1 MFLTSV
7 FFLIGILMC
16 AFCMFPLMKER
27 KNIIVLLLLLSLT
40 LIITYI
46 SETMVIGWLCM
57 LILVDL
63 YILFYTKEYEHFR
76 AYCLMQLIVFFL
88 LWILLS
94 IIGDKAILV
103 QFPILFLPIVYLAM
117 LWMQKRRKPI
127 LFIVIILFTLVF
139 FYLGLNGY
147 RILMEVLML
156 SFLYLL
162 ESMYHGLS
170 KNFLKNTTDFQN
182 QIMLH
187 HYEEVKSVYL
197 NMRGWRHD
205 YHNHIQTLKAY
216 FSLKQYE
223 RMDEYLGE
231 LEKDLIRV
239 DQLVRSGNLMV
250 DAILNSKLTLA
261 GTKEIPVFCKVMIP
275 EQISISDIDICV
287 ILGNLLDN
295 AIEACEAIEKEKRFI
310 RIYGDIV
317 HSQFY
322 FSVLNSAM
330 EDPSFNQK
338 NYISDKRGEHGHGMK
353 RVRLTVDKYEGYLNL
368 KNEPGVFASEIMIP
382 LEPC

>member
-1 MFLTSV
+1 MV
-7 FFLIGILMC
+7 
-16 AFCMFPLMKER
+16 
-27 KNIIVLLLLLSLT
+27 VLLILLTIT
-40 LIITYI
+40 LLVSSFYQA
-46 SETMVIGWLCM
+46 EVIGWLFM
-57 LILVDL
+57 ILLVDL
-63 YILFYTKEYEHFR
+63 YILFYTKEYEHVKG
-76 AYCLMQLIVFFL
+76 YCFLQLVIFLMVWGILYITAGKQLL
-88 LWILLS
+88 GL
-94 IIGDKAILV
+94 
-103 QFPILFLPIVYLAM
+103 FPILFLPMVYLVM
-117 LWMQKRRKPI
+117 LWMQKRRKPV
-127 LFIVIILFTLVF
+127 LFVFIIVFTLAF
-139 FYLGLNGY
+139 FYLGFNGY
-147 RILMEVLML
+147 GILMEVLML
-156 SFLYLL
+156 SFLYVI
-162 ESMYHGLS
+162 ESLYHGMS
-170 KNFLKNTTDFQN
+170 KNFLKNATDFQN

-216 FSLKQYE
+216 LSLKQYE
-223 RMDEYLGE
+223 CIEEYLGE

-239 DQLVRSGNLMV
+239 DQLVKSGNLMV

-261 GTKEIPVFCKVMIP
+261 ATKDIPVSCKVMIP

-295 AIEACEAIEKEKRFI
+295 AIEACETIEKEKRFI

-322 FSVLNSAM
+322 FSVLNSAL

-338 NYISDKRGEHGHGMK
+338 NYISEKRGEHGHGMK

-382 LEPC
+382 FDPS